1 MIRSNQHQTAR
12 ANGAA
17 PAALPGGAQAIG
29 GRGCGLVGWLSPVV
43 SMSVLAT
50 AALLLLT
57 VQAVRAVRAD
67 EPGLT
72 GAFVPVTVPSGQQ
85 VLLSEVLLD
94 ETPGALWARF
104 RFVAPAISRLGALS
118 DGAGAA
124 MDFQRS
130 AADMEHLCD
139 SLALDYLRKHELA
152 ASMVVISFSDRP
164 VEFGTADPEA
174 TQFFEAYRPD
184 DGGCIWEAF

>member
-17 PAALPGGAQAIG
+17 PAAPPGGAQAIG
-29 GRGCGLVGWLSPVV
+29 GWGCGLVGWLSPVV
-43 SMSVLAT
+43 NTALLGS

-57 VQAVRAVRAD
+57 VQVVRAE

-104 RFVAPAISRLGALS
+104 RFVAPAISRQGALS

-164 VEFGTADPEA
+164 VEFGTPAPEA